1 MKQIDNFYKK
11 IKVLFW
17 VNELEIL
24 LYALIAKYIF
34 GVL

>member
-1 MKQIDNFYKK
+1 MKQIGNFYKK